1 MAKLFLSS
9 LFASVAG
16 AFPEFAGEPLEGKT
30 VTFIPTA
37 SLVEKI
43 TFYVDDGRKALERLG
58 MIVDELDVST
68 ATPEEASDAI
78 RRNDYIYVTGGNTFY
93 LLRELR
99 RSGAGAMIVDAIK
112 AGKPYIGESAGSVIL
127 APSIEYVRH
136 MDDPAVAEGLSDF
149 TSLGAVTFYPLPHVG
164 NFPFKKAAQTII
176 DEYSSTLELKAIN
189 NSQVILVSGDQVSV
203 EKGAKLSKKSLGK
216 GVMKFLS
223 ETSCMQR
230 RIGKPPLE

>member
-1 MAKLFLSS
+1 
-9 LFASVAG
+9 
-16 AFPEFAGEPLEGKT
+16 
-30 VTFIPTA
+30 
-37 SLVEKI
+37 
-43 TFYVDDGRKALERLG
+43 VDDGRKALERLG